1 MDTFGGHYFASHK
14 VLVAEEH
21 HYHRSADFSQPG
33 FPHLQNKE
41 YKLDF
46 QDPSDTLY
54 IHLP

>member
-1 MDTFGGHYFASHK
+1 MDTFGGHYFTSHK

-21 HYHRSADFSQPG
+21 HYHRSADFSQLS